1 MHQEY
6 LNAFADK
13 ADSDGRI
20 LAVWLEG
27 SLAKGT
33 ADRYSDIDIH
43 LLVAEEDKEA
53 FQAGL
58 ESWLSDVQSLV
69 LFKDTFPGRMV
80 TCITIAGL
88 RLDVWLHAG
97 DTIFLERSKVRVLF
111 DTEGCIQFKETCRDE
126 EQNDVSSALMQ
137 HFNEFWRVLS
147 ILPTVLGREEC
158 IAGFMGTTF
167 AVMSLTEVLIIGN
180 GNQRDR
186 GVKNINAFV
195 RQTLREEIETA
206 LTMQSINRE
215 SIAKAHL
222 RLTAIMQRHG
232 PDIAKQHGVIYP
244 LALEKAVLSY
254 ISRELQILGL
264 SDCLNELYRLSSG
277 NYNPLNTDNP

>member
-6 LNAFADK
+6 LNAFVNK
-13 ADSDGRI
+13 ANSDGRI

-43 LLVAEEDKEA
+43 LLVAEENQET
-53 FQAGL
+53 FQHGL
-58 ESWLSDVQSLV
+58 EFWLSDAQALV
-69 LFKDTFPGRMV
+69 LFKDTFPGQMV
-80 TCITIAGL
+80 TCITTTGL

-97 DTIFLERSKVRVLF
+97 DTIFLECSKVRVLF
-111 DTEGCIQFKETCRDE
+111 ATESCIQFKETFRDE
-126 EQNDVSSALMQ
+126 EPKDVGSTLKQ
-137 HFNEFWRVLS
+137 HINEFWRILS
-147 ILPTVLGREEC
+147 ILPTVLGREEN
-158 IAGFMGTTF
+158 IAGFMGTSF

-186 GVKNINAFV
+186 GVKNVNAFV
-195 RQTLREEIETA
+195 PQVLREEIETA
-206 LTMQSINRE
+206 LTMQRVNRE
-215 SIAKAHL
+215 NIAKAHL
-222 RLTAIMQRHG
+222 RLAAIMQRHG
-232 PDIAKQHGVIYP
+232 PDIAEQHEVLYP

-264 SDCLNELYRLSSG
+264 SDCLNELALVR
-277 NYNPLNTDNP
+277 

>member
-27 SLAKGT
+27 SLAKGA

-53 FQAGL
+53 FQEVL
-58 ESWLSDVQSLV
+58 EPWLSDVQSLV
-69 LFKDTFPGRMV
+69 LFKDTFSGQMV
-80 TCITIAGL
+80 TCITTGGL

-97 DTIFLERSKVRVLF
+97 NTIFLERSKVRVLSA
-111 DTEGCIQFKETCRDE
+111 TERCIQFKETYRDE
-126 EQNDVSSALMQ
+126 EPNDVSSALMQ

-180 GNQRDR
+180 RNQRDR

-195 RQTLREEIETA
+195 PQTLREEIETA
-206 LTMQSINRE
+206 LTMSGVNRE

-232 PDIAKQHGVIYP
+232 PDIAKQHGVLYP
-244 LALEKAVLSY
+244 LALEKAVLNY
-254 ISRELQILGL
+254 IFRELQILGL
-264 SDCLNELYRLSSG
+264 SDCLNELYRL
-277 NYNPLNTDNP
+277 

>member
-1 MHQEY
+1 MHQKY
-6 LNAFADK
+6 LNAFANK

-27 SLAKGT
+27 SFARGT

-43 LLVAEEDKEA
+43 LLVTEADKEA
-53 FQAGL
+53 FQHGL

-69 LFKDTFPGRMV
+69 LFKDTFPGQMV
-80 TCITIAGL
+80 TCITTAGL

-97 DTIFLERSKVRVLF
+97 DTIFLEHLKVRVLSA
-111 DTEGCIQFKETCRDE
+111 TEGCIQFKETCRDE
-126 EQNDVSSALMQ
+126 EPKDVSSTLKQ

-167 AVMSLTEVLIIGN
+167 AVMSLTEVLIIGS
-180 GNQRDR
+180 GNQRER

-195 RQTLREEIETA
+195 PQVLREEIETA
-206 LTMQSINRE
+206 LRMQSINRE

-222 RLTAIMQRHG
+222 RLAAIMQRLG
-232 PDIAKQHGVIYP
+232 SDIAKQYGVIYP
-244 LALEKAVLSY
+244 LALEKAVLNY

-264 SDCLNELYRLSSG
+264 SDCLSELYRL
-277 NYNPLNTDNP
+277 